1 MTTPQLSKYFAS
13 KQPSSL
19 RRAQMEFA
27 KRTDGVKA
35 INVSIGNVSLPM
47 HPAMQERMFTLK
59 TSNSPLAQW
68 IVQYSQTV
76 GLPET
81 QEAFLHIIASSGCET
96 KWLYAQITDG
106 GSQAMELLLL
116 WVSDAN
122 GRPIMLIEPAYS
134 NYLSFAAR
142 TSRNIVTLVRSLEEN
157 GRFALP
163 NQETIETFIE
173 EHKPSAIVVI
183 PYDNPTG
190 QLYNQDDMKM
200 IAEFCVK
207 YNMRMISDEAYR
219 ELHYGDGKLVSIWK
233 LSDAEIPGIQWRRIS
248 IETASKV
255 RNACGL
261 RIWAMITD
269 SAEFHKQCVAENTA
283 GLCSNVIGQYIFWA
297 LAHESFEDLHKRYDQ
312 QRLYYGNMLQDLSD
326 GLKSLLPGI
335 IVSRPDASLYSIIDV
350 RNIAKPWFDAK
361 AFSLFCA
368 QEWSVDLDGETYT
381 LLVSPMDGFYRTVDG
396 QTNPGLTQMR
406 VSFVATPDQ
415 MKQVPKLFAELFYLY
430 ERAR

>member
-1 MTTPQLSKYFAS
+1 MSTPQLSKYFAS

-19 RRAQMEFA
+19 RRAQMEFS

-47 HPAMQERMFTLK
+47 HPAMQERMFHIA
-59 TSNSPLAQW
+59 NSDTALAQG

-81 QEAFLHIIASSGCET
+81 QEAFLHIIASSGCDT
-96 KWLYAQITDG
+96 NGLYAQVTDG

-116 WVSDAN
+116 GVSDAN
-122 GRPIMLIEPAYS
+122 DKPIMLIDPAYS

-142 TSRNIVTLVRSLEEN
+142 TSRNIVTLARTLNDEGSFLLPSKDIIEN
-157 GRFALP
+157 FI
-163 NQETIETFIE
+163 QEHT
-173 EHKPSAIVVI
+173 PSAIVVI

-200 IAEFCVK
+200 IAELCVK

-219 ELHYGDGKLVSIWK
+219 ELHYGEGKLVSIRK
-233 LSDAEIPGIQWRRIS
+233 LNDTEVPGIQGRRIS

-255 RNACGL
+255 WNACGL
-261 RIWAMITD
+261 RIGAMVTD
-269 SAEFHKQCVAENTA
+269 NAQFHQQSVAENTTS
-283 GLCSNVIGQYIFWA
+283 LCSNTIGQYIFGA
-297 LAHESFEDLHKRYDQ
+297 LAHESFDDLHKRYDQ
-312 QRLYYGNMLQDLSD
+312 QRNYYGNMLQDLSD

-350 RNIAKPWFDAK
+350 RNIAKPGFDAK

-368 QEWSVDLDGETYT
+368 QEGSVDLNGETYT
-381 LLVSPMDGFYRTVDG
+381 LLVSPMDGFYRAVEG

-406 VSFVATPDQ
+406 VSFVATPDK
-415 MKQVPKLFAELFYLY
+415 MKMVPKLFAELFHLY
-430 ERAR
+430 EVTK

>member
-1 MTTPQLSKYFAS
+1 MSTPQLSKYFAS

-19 RRAQMEFA
+19 RRAQMEFS

-47 HPAMQERMFTLK
+47 HPAMQERMFHIA
-59 TSNSPLAQW
+59 NSDTALAQW

-81 QEAFLHIIASSGCET
+81 QEAFLHIIASSGCDT
-96 KWLYAQITDG
+96 NGLYAQVTDG

-122 GRPIMLIEPAYS
+122 DKPIMLIDPAYS

-142 TSRNIVTLVRSLEEN
+142 TSRNIVTLARTLNDEWSFLLPSKDIIEN
-157 GRFALP
+157 FI
-163 NQETIETFIE
+163 QEHT
-173 EHKPSAIVVI
+173 PSAIVVI

-200 IAEFCVK
+200 IAELCVK

-219 ELHYGDGKLVSIWK
+219 ELHYGEGKLVSIRK
-233 LSDAEIPGIQWRRIS
+233 LNDTEVPGIQWRRIS

-255 RNACGL
+255 WNACGL
-261 RIWAMITD
+261 RIGAMVTD
-269 SAEFHKQCVAENTA
+269 NAQFHQQSVAENTTS
-283 GLCSNVIGQYIFWA
+283 LCSNTIGQYIFWA
-297 LAHESFEDLHKRYDQ
+297 LAHESFDDLHKRYDQ
-312 QRLYYGNMLQDLSD
+312 QRNYYGNMLQDLSD
-326 GLKSLLPGI
+326 GLKSLLPWI

-368 QEWSVDLDGETYT
+368 QEGSVDLNGETYT
-381 LLVSPMDGFYRTVDG
+381 LLVSPMDGFYRAVEG

-406 VSFVATPDQ
+406 VSFVATPDK
-415 MKQVPKLFAELFYLY
+415 MKMVPKLFAELFHLY
-430 ERAR
+430 EVTK

>member
-1 MTTPQLSKYFAS
+1 MNTPQLSKYFAS

-19 RRAQMEFA
+19 RRAQMEFT

-47 HPAMQERMFTLK
+47 HPAMQERMFHIEN
-59 TSNSPLAQW
+59 SDSPLAQW

-76 GLPET
+76 WLPET
-81 QEAFLHIIASSGCET
+81 QEAFLHIIASSGCDT
-96 KWLYAQITDG
+96 AWLFAQITDG

-122 GRPIMLIEPAYS
+122 DRPIMLIDPAYS

-142 TSRNIVTLVRSLEEN
+142 TSRNVVTLARTLDDE
-157 GRFALP
+157 GRFLLP
-163 NQETIETFIE
+163 SKEIIEAFIQ

-200 IAEFCVK
+200 IAELSVK

-219 ELHYGDGKLVSIWK
+219 ELHYGNGKLVSIRK
-233 LSDAEIPGIQWRRIS
+233 ITDAEIPGIQWRRIS

-255 RNACGL
+255 WNACGL

-269 SAEFHKQCVAENTA
+269 SAAFHQQCVAENTT
-283 GLCSNVIGQYIFWA
+283 GLCSNIIGQYIFWA

-312 QRLYYGNMLQDLSD
+312 QRTYYGNMLQDLSD
-326 GLKSLLPGI
+326 GLKSLLPWI
-335 IVSRPDASLYSIIDV
+335 IVSRPDAALYSIMDV

-368 QEWSVDLDGETYT
+368 QEWAIELDGEKYT
-381 LLVSPMDGFYRTVDG
+381 LLVSPMDGFYRAVAG
-396 QTNPGLTQMR
+396 QTNPGFTQMR
-406 VSFVATPDQ
+406 ISFVATPDK
-415 MKQVPKLFAELFYLY
+415 MKMVPKLFAELFHMY
-430 ERAR
+430 EQNR